1 MILYFMITFAFQIG
15 KGFAIMVALFSFRV
29 GNFRFDLENN
39 SSCPLTI
46 QKETHNSKKPIIM
59 QEYFHFFDISEGN
72 KHL

>member
-39 SSCPLTI
+39 SSSNVQYVQNV
-46 QKETHNSKKPIIM
+46 QKSDNIHYVKRNS
-59 QEYFHFFDISEGN
+59 
-72 KHL
+72 